1 MLYLFWVNSSFAL
14 YWLTLQLFPA
24 EKLRIPISLAQ
35 GARRLPQAAVGST
48 TGLQLP
54 SSLAAV
60 HSITW
65 GHLWERNTHEE
76 NQRKFCFLKDK
87 HKLEGWEPL
96 TLYCTILEFRIKESE
111 LLSTWFFHGCPL
123 PDRSTFFPFQGCR
136 AIGIYIFAER

>member
-65 GHLWERNTHEE
+65 GLLWERNTHEE

-111 LLSTWFFHGCPL
+111 LLYDSSMAALSQTEVH
-123 PDRSTFFPFQGCR
+123 SFPFQGCR